1 MLRVV
6 AVLVAGFAAIL
17 ATACGGTDPVTAD
30 APPETGSD
38 APTSQCQAQSAVGQ
52 FYRRT
57 PNPRLVSGTRAYS
70 DHTVDIAIT
79 DPDLRWDDASATW
92 QLYYHGPNSV
102 DYQSPITPMIR
113 HAASADL
120 ATWTIDDAPALVAPS
135 DGAAWDHMTTETP
148 SVAYNPDA
156 PADRRYLMM
165 YSGANA
171 MFGSQGFPAYAIGA
185 AFSADGKTFT
195 RIAASDSPHGLEGQ
209 VLTAGDA
216 YTGLMGVVADPEV
229 AYVAGTY
236 HLWFSSYACAGAC
249 TTPSAY
255 GVAHA
260 TSTDGIH
267 WAVAEAPVKSLLR
280 MSAVPTSGGGQ
291 PSVIYDAV
299 HCRWEMWLRSD
310 ADHEADAQPIVFNN
324 MVGVWHA
331 TSLDGLTWSVNYS
344 GPRDVAWNSAM
355 PDDGEHLGLL
365 TGADVAAKGNSR
377 YMVYS
382 GFDNQNVPTG
392 FFLFDRSQ
400 QGYESGVI
408 TLNVA
413 ARDALD

>member
-1 MLRVV
+1 MLKVV
-6 AVLVAGFAAIL
+6 ALVCL
-17 ATACGGTDPVTAD
+17 AACGGNDPVTAD
-30 APPETGSD
+30 APVAMGSD
-38 APTSQCQAQSAVGQ
+38 APVSQCQAVGSVGQ
-52 FYRRT
+52 FYRRS
-57 PNPRLVSGTRAYS
+57 PNPRLVSGTHTYAN
-70 DHTVDIAIT
+70 HTVDIAIT
-79 DPDLRWDDASATW
+79 DPDLRWDDASSTW
-92 QLYYHGPNSV
+92 QLYYHGPNAV

-113 HAASADL
+113 HASSPDL
-120 ATWTIDDAPALVAPS
+120 ATWTIDEAPALAAAS
-135 DGAAWDHMTTETP
+135 DANAWDHMTTETP

-156 PADRRYLMM
+156 ANPDHRYLMV

-171 MFGSQGFPAYAIGA
+171 MFGTAGFPAYAIGA

-195 RIAASDSPHGLEGQ
+195 RVSATDSPHGIEGL
-209 VLTAGDA
+209 VLDATDA
-216 YTGLMGVVADPEV
+216 YFNMSGVVADPEV
-229 AYVAGTY
+229 AYVNGKF

-260 TSTDGIH
+260 TSTDGIS
-267 WAVAEAPVKSLLR
+267 WQVAEAPVRSLLK
-280 MSAVPTSGGGQ
+280 MTAVPTSGGGQ
-291 PSVIYDAV
+291 PSVIYDAL

-310 ADHEADAQPIVFNN
+310 ADHEADNQPIVFNN

-331 TSLDGLTWSVNYS
+331 TSPDAITWSIDYN
-344 GPRDVAWNSAM
+344 GTRDLAWNSTT

-392 FFLFDRSQ
+392 FVLFDRSQ

-413 ARDALD
+413 ARDAL